1 MRVTVPVFLQSF
13 PYTRPCAVI
22 SILWGGMALINRIN
36 TFENYELWWNLTKC
50 RETSIT
56 ITLVMA
62 VYIFVVIFVDWSI
75 LVKYCI

>member
-1 MRVTVPVFLQSF
+1 M
-13 PYTRPCAVI
+13 
-22 SILWGGMALINRIN
+22 INRIN